1 MIIPSYFE
9 DLAASQNLQ
18 FMIDQSQDALD
29 AQSIWRTW
37 LDLGVP
43 QMNLNF
49 TSVIGRDRIAAAA
62 SVVDSDAPAPLR
74 SRNKV
79 ERYTGTIPAIK
90 EKFRMSQDDMRNI
103 EILRSLPIVN
113 GGGSAQLIAFLLKDL
128 QEASVSGDKRVD
140 LMLLNALSNLSV
152 DLGTTNNPDGAAFG
166 TVDLLPQSYQK
177 QGVPIVWTD
186 LANSTPIDDIEN
198 FIEKNSNA
206 RGRYFGQ
213 ILMSYELWL
222 VFKRTTQVKSLIQTF
237 FNVGK
242 ASATF
247 AVTLANVNEFLA
259 ANNWPPITIVNYTTN
274 IETDG
279 VATFVKGFNL
289 NNVTFAPSG
298 KLGVLANAISME
310 TVHPVQTKSY
320 AKYGPTLVSKWAES
334 DPLVEYTAM
343 EMNAFPVLSVD
354 GIFILTTNVVQA
366 SFV

>member
-18 FMIDQSQDALD
+18 FMIDMSQDALD
-29 AQSIWRTW
+29 AQSIWRQW

-74 SRNKV
+74 ARNKV
-79 ERYTGTIPAIK
+79 ERYSGVIPAIK

-103 EILRSLPIVN
+103 EILRALPITN
-113 GGGSAQLIAFLLKDL
+113 GGGSEALIAFLMKDL

-140 LMLLNALSNLSV
+140 LMLLNALSTLAI
-152 DLGTTNNPDGAAFG
+152 DLGNTNNPDGAAFG
-166 TVDLLPQSYQK
+166 TVDLLPQTYQK

-186 LANSTPIDDIEN
+186 SANATPVDDIEN
-198 FIEKNSNA
+198 FIEKNLNA

-213 ILMSYELWL
+213 LLMSYELWL
-222 VFKRTTQVKSLIQTF
+222 VFKKTAQVKSYLQSF
-237 FNVGK
+237 FNIGK
-242 ASATF
+242 ANASY
-247 AVTLANVNEFLA
+247 AVTLTNVNEFFA
-259 ANNWPPITIVNYTTN
+259 ANGWPTVTIVNYTTN

-279 VATFVKGFNL
+279 APSFVKGFNPNAL
-289 NNVTFAPSG
+289 VFAPAG
-298 KLGVLANAISME
+298 KLGILANAISME
-310 TVHPVQTKSY
+310 RIHPVPNKNY
-320 AKYGPTLVSKWAES
+320 ASYGPTLIGKWAES

-343 EMNAFPVLSVD
+343 EMNAFPVLNVD

-366 SFV
+366 NFV